1 MIIYNAAIY
10 KNKLEV
16 LHLGG
21 GNLNNVEDNLFKFKK
36 FTSTSNHKY
45 YIGKRINNL
54 EIYKKLKNAWKKN
67 ILFYTKTIQ
76 IDYFAIIL
84 ILR

>member
-1 MIIYNAAIY
+1 MQLFMQ

-21 GNLNNVEDNLFKFKK
+21 GNLNNVEDNLFKFKNSM
-36 FTSTSNHKY
+36 STSNHKY